1 MNFEHER
8 TLCTHSIN
16 TLQIG
21 SNRDHHFAR
30 LAAPGTL
37 SVMNFEMA
45 PVVIVVIMA
54 TSKQG
59 SSAFRYLQQFDREAC
74 IPSLIHD
81 GLVECPRPAFRGA
94 WRSIS
99 FFGEQLR

>member
-54 TSKQG
+54 TSNQG
-59 SSAFRYLQQFDREAC
+59 SSVLEYLQRIDYEFGIRSLAHNGRLECSAPASREAC
-74 IPSLIHD
+74 
-81 GLVECPRPAFRGA
+81 
-94 WRSIS
+94 RSIP
-99 FFGEQLR
+99 G